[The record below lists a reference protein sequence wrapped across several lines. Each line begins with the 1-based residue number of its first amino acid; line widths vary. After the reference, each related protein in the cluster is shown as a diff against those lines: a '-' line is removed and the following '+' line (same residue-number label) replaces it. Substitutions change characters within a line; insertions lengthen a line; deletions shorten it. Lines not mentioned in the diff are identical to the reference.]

1 MAQGKSDSV
10 FDIIFS
16 TIDYCGDMVRNMNS
30 ANENRYSASFSPNNI
45 RLLVI
50 SPEGCLVALH
60 KRMDKGSVM
69 QKRYSVQKYQS
80 YIMEQNMNPKGYQPL
95 VSVLS
100 HYRQCSNIEE
110 VILLSKSSV
119 PNVTLDGRELDV
131 TNLVKGYHEQERDIA
146 TRVGSRYKRLA
157 KFTVLDMTFD
167 MFLSYFRQ
175 LSSEYNTHIKLI
187 SDLIPDNFK
196 NSLSTDLNTSPFSS
210 SSSYRIEA
218 TYLPDK
224 SGDLKNH
231 FESIIEKWKKVHKE
245 EEIKKTIK
253 KEDSPHER
261 NILDMYLKL
270 VDCCDLLAKYIN
282 KYPNYFYSV
291 SMQKFPVL
299 SLYASDT
306 VKEVREKRGKTK
318 DGKSY
323 KLDVICNISDS
334 EGSSDDNLGILNR
347 GLYTLTGILT
357 EFLLDNLI
365 ALNNPILVKYYIDYE
380 KFRRIYSSK
389 VCESKFA
396 EFSQKYKLEFP
407 TRDSFSANCIS
418 NICYNISILVL
429 QGVSNTNELRT
440 LEYWKE
446 KLR

>member
-210 SSSYRIEA
+210 SSSYRTEA

-224 SGDLKNH
+224 SGDLKNY
-231 FESIIEKWKKVHKE
+231 FESIIEKWKKFHKE

-407 TRDSFSANCIS
+407 TRDSFSASCIS